1 MTGPIV
7 LNEPQGSDAWAAARC
22 GILTASVMHCLLV
35 DGKGQAGFGAG
46 AFTLMNE
53 LIGERFTG
61 ESADKFGG
69 NASTER
75 GHLLEPVARAFV
87 SERLGIVI
95 DEVGIILNHGV
106 GYSPDGVVG
115 NDGLVEIKTKLPKLQ
130 IEVILA
136 GEIPKEHVVQCQAG
150 LWISERDHIDFASFW
165 PGMPLFHK
173 RAGRDE
179 VMITKLKERVE
190 KFYELMEE
198 RTQQI
203 IDLAV

>member
-1 MTGPIV
+1 MQI
-7 LNEPQGSDAWAAARC
+7 LNIEQGGADWKAARC
-22 GILTASVMHCLLV
+22 GILSASVMSCLLV
-35 DGKGQAGFGAG
+35 DGKGKCGFGAA

-53 LIGERFTG
+53 IIGERFTG
-61 ESADKFGG
+61 VSSDDFNG
-69 NASTER
+69 NFHTSR
-75 GHLLEPVARAFV
+75 GHDLEPIARAFV

-130 IEVILA
+130 IEVILS
-136 GEIPKEHVVQCQAG
+136 GEIPKEHIVQCQAG

-179 VMITKLKERVE
+179 VMIAKLAERVAT
-190 KFYELMEE
+190 FYELMEE

>member
-1 MTGPIV
+1 MNGPIV
-7 LNEPQGSDAWAAARC
+7 LNHPQGSDEWHQARC
-22 GILTASVMHCLLV
+22 GILTASVMSCLLV
-35 DGKGQAGFGAG
+35 DGKGKAGFGAG

-69 NASTER
+69 NSNTER

-87 SERLGIVI
+87 SERLSIEI
-95 DEVGIILNHGV
+95 EEVGIMLNHGA

-115 NDGLVEIKTKLPKLQ
+115 SDGLIEIKTKLPKLQ

-136 GEIPKEHVVQCQAG
+136 GDIPKDHVVQCQAG

-179 VMITKLKERVE
+179 VMISKLAERVAT
-190 KFYELMEE
+190 FYELMEE

>member
-1 MTGPIV
+1 MQI
-7 LNEPQGSDAWAAARC
+7 LNIEQGGSDWKAARC
-22 GILTASVMHCLLV
+22 GILSASVMSCLLV
-35 DGKGQAGFGAG
+35 DGKGKAGFGAA

-53 LIGERFTG
+53 IIGERFTG
-61 ESADKFGG
+61 VSCDDFNG
-69 NASTER
+69 NFHTSR
-75 GHLLEPVARAFV
+75 GHELEPIARAFV

-106 GYSPDGVVG
+106 GYSPDGMVG
-115 NDGLVEIKTKLPKLQ
+115 DDGLVEIKTKLPKLQ

-179 VMITKLKERVE
+179 VMIAKLAERVST
-190 KFYELMEE
+190 FYELMEE

>member
-1 MTGPIV
+1 MQI
-7 LNEPQGSDAWAAARC
+7 LNIEQGSDAWHQARC
-22 GILTASVMHCLLV
+22 GILSASVMSCLLV
-35 DGKGQAGFGAG
+35 EGKGVAGFGDG
-46 AFTLMNE
+46 AITLMNE

-69 NASTER
+69 NFHTER
-75 GHLLEPVARAFV
+75 GHELEPVARAFV
-87 SERLGIVI
+87 SERLGIQIVN
-95 DEVGIILNHGV
+95 VGIILNHGC
-106 GYSPDGVVG
+106 GYSPDGLVG
-115 NDGLVEIKTKLPKLQ
+115 TDGLIEIKTKLPKLQ
-130 IEVILA
+130 IKVILE
-136 GEIPKEHVVQCQAG
+136 GIIPKDHVVQCQVG

-179 VMITKLKERVE
+179 AMIRKLAERA
-190 KFYELMEE
+190 KTFYEVMEE